1 MCSTARNMKML
12 KSAVSLCPPE
22 NSAMQKLS
30 SSSSKFGLVSQHLL
44 LAYLY
49 ILYSVVSF
57 CSLIVSNKVKHLFVC
72 HQSTVGL
79 FHLWLCEATWFD
91 FETTNCLWLCE
102 ATWFDFETTNCLW
115 LCEPTWFEITNC
127 LWLCEPTW
135 FETTNEALLV
145 TAQNSAVTLSLPNNL
160 CCWF

>member
-1 MCSTARNMKML
+1 MAHPHVLVVLIDPCVLLLGTWKCW
-12 KSAVSLCPPE
+12 KVQWVCPPE

-44 LAYLY
+44 LAYIY

-79 FHLWLCEATWFD
+79 FHLWLWG
-91 FETTNCLWLCE
+91 NMVWLWDHKLS
-102 ATWFDFETTNCLW
+102 
-115 LCEPTWFEITNC
+115 
-127 LWLCEPTW
+127 
-135 FETTNEALLV
+135 V
-145 TAQNSAVTLSLPNNL
+145 TVWANMVWDHKLSVTMWANMVWDLKWSFVGHSTKFCRNPVPAK
-160 CCWF
+160 